1 MEEYLPDEDLA
12 SVHKRLLNSTGIG
25 HMVFPTAVSDK
36 EIKSLLATVN
46 CIVKK
51 IQHGDQANHVWFWA
65 PDNKARKDGLDMAY
79 KLKGH
84 YAPERKEHS
93 GINGGPIEYRELTD
107 EQLNAELEKRKNRIP
122 EIIGREGKEA

>member
-1 MEEYLPDEDLA
+1 
-12 SVHKRLLNSTGIG
+12 
-25 HMVFPTAVSDK
+25 
-36 EIKSLLATVN
+36 
-46 CIVKK
+46 
-51 IQHGDQANHVWFWA
+51 
-65 PDNKARKDGLDMAY
+65 MAY